1 MKTIGVHG
9 DKLMLLVHSYHNER
23 NQMRERLKAKM
34 NVAFTERTADAIR
47 KIAAQEQV
55 SSADVIR
62 ECVKNDLPKL
72 RERLRKQK
80 ARQKK

>member
-1 MKTIGVHG
+1 
-9 DKLMLLVHSYHNER
+9 
-23 NQMRERLKAKM
+23 MRERLKAKM

-62 ECVKNDLPKL
+62 ECVENDLPKL